1 MPRTFLVCDGRTVT
15 LPQGLQAGPGAT
27 NMRLPEGAIVTL
39 DDAQLLSY
47 SRFIN
52 GRARAGDWREIDPKD
67 APASPTDPILVGDP
81 SKPPTGRTTLT
92 AGTPIVAT
100 KKEG

>member
-15 LPQGLQAGPGAT
+15 LPQALMAGAGAT
-27 NMRLPEGAIVTL
+27 NMRLPPGAVVTL
-39 DDAQLLSY
+39 EDDAKCITH

-67 APASPTDPILVGDP
+67 APKTSTDHVLVGDP
-81 SKPPTGRTTLT
+81 NK
-92 AGTPIVAT
+92 AGTGQILLETGSP